1 MSSQKYSKVVQVSF
15 VAVSFIV
22 GLTVRVIFEFF
33 AVVSGSVAKIY
44 AIETV
49 RHGVPVACGAVL
61 FLFLQFNPKT
71 RKWLEEVVTE
81 IHKVVWPG
89 KKDTLSMTTVVCVI
103 LILSGMVLGLLDLS
117 AGAVMRFIMS

>member
-1 MSSQKYSKVVQVSF
+1 MSSERYSKVVQVSF

-33 AVVSGSVAKIY
+33 AVVSGAAAKIY
-44 AIETV
+44 AIEPV
-49 RHGVPVACGAVL
+49 RHGVPVACGIGL

-81 IHKVVWPG
+81 IDKVVWPG
-89 KKDTLSMTTVVCVI
+89 KKDTLSMTAVVCII
-103 LILSGMVLGLLDLS
+103 LIVSGMVLGLLDLS
-117 AGAVMRFIMS
+117 AGTVMRFIMN